1 MTVEEIKQTYTMRD
15 VVARYGIEV
24 NRAGFC
30 NCPLHRGD
38 RTASMKIYKDSFHCF
53 GCLANGDIF
62 TFIQRM
68 ENCDFKTAFYLLGGE
83 YQKDH
88 RTSQITA
95 YRAQK
100 AREKREKEEQKRKDE
115 IKRNNTMIHATREL
129 FFRSEPLS
137 DDWWYYM
144 NLYHMALIKDL
155 NMEGGDIR

>member
-1 MTVEEIKQTYTMRD
+1 MTAEEIKQTYSMREI
-15 VVARYGIEV
+15 VERYGV
-24 NRAGFC
+24 QVKRDGMC
-30 NCPLHRGD
+30 CCPIHGERHP
-38 RTASMKIYKDSFHCF
+38 SMKVYKDSYHCF
-53 GCLANGDIF
+53 SCGSNGDVF
-62 TFIQRM
+62 TFVQKM

-115 IKRNNTMIHATREL
+115 VKKNNTMIHATREL